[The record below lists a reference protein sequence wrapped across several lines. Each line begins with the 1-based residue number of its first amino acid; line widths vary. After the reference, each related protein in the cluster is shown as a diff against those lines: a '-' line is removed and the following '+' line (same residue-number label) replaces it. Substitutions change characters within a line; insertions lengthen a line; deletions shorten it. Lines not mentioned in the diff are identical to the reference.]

1 MKAVRITYYVNLFCL
16 KKKYEYVAEILYS
29 HPAKVGMVQI
39 RVLGKTDLLKK
50 AKGLLVTDRDV
61 HIVVAIRRKPCTL

>member
-29 HPAKVGMVQI
+29 HPAKVGKVQI
-39 RVLGKTDLLKK
+39 RVLGKNRFT
-50 AKGLLVTDRDV
+50 KGGKR
-61 HIVVAIRRKPCTL
+61 IIGY

>member
-1 MKAVRITYYVNLFCL
+1 MKAVHRTYYVNLFCL

-29 HPAKVGMVQI
+29 YPAKVGRSRYVY
-39 RVLGKTDLLKK
+39 LGKTDLQKK

-61 HIVVAIRRKPCTL
+61 HICSNN